1 MTKRSLKGTEI
12 TTLSGFTRDSKASIW
27 QENLSPDSAKDN
39 PLSLTLI
46 QDLVAKGV
54 SKGVLDG
61 LIELS
66 DADNDAIGLDTS
78 DAITNVST
86 TYTVNRVFYLVCAG
100 NIFKVNTGSD
110 VETDTIRLEVSS
122 TEDGMYQTLDIATGA
137 SVSSFEGN
145 SAGNGVVNVSNIR
158 WLGSSFSVD
167 IENSEINIGA
177 DLIPT
182 TDNAQDLGSASSE
195 FKDLYIDGTAYLD
208 SISCDSAS
216 IESLTLTKAL
226 DTVTFTVADAVTG
239 GNTGTTGNGYY
250 VDMGSFVIVHGEINN
265 INTTGMTGANNF
277 WIQGFPFA
285 TATGTGISAFTGTV
299 RLNTWQ
305 FGTSG
310 SVGNTQTDP
319 VLVIRDGESSARV
332 QVSTDNTTVSSLNIN
347 DIVSTTSDIVFDIVY
362 FK

>member
-12 TTLSGFTRDSKASIW
+12 TALSGFTRDSKASIW

-39 PLSLTLI
+39 PLALTLI

-61 LIELS
+61 LVELS

-110 VETDTIRLEVSS
+110 VETDTIRLEISS
-122 TEDGMYQTLDIATGA
+122 TEDGMYQTLDIATGT

-145 SAGNGVVNVSNIR
+145 SAGNGVINVSDIK

-182 TDNAQDLGSASSE
+182 ADNTQDLGSASRE
-195 FKDLYIDGTAYLD
+195 FRNLYIDGTAYLD
-208 SISCDSAS
+208 TISGGTMTLTGTATA
-216 IESLTLTKAL
+216 ESLIITDGITAPSSSPSFAKIFVDSGDGDLKIIFG
-226 DTVTFTVADAVTG
+226 D
-239 GNTGTTGNGYY
+239 GTTKT
-250 VDMGSFVIVHGEINN
+250 II
-265 INTTGMTGANNF
+265 
-277 WIQGFPFA
+277 
-285 TATGTGISAFTGTV
+285 
-299 RLNTWQ
+299 
-305 FGTSG
+305 
-310 SVGNTQTDP
+310 TD
-319 VLVIRDGESSARV
+319 
-332 QVSTDNTTVSSLNIN
+332 T
-347 DIVSTTSDIVFDIVY
+347 
-362 FK
+362 